1 MLVHCRNTLIEQA
14 LQVERSANCDTRLRL
29 IGEAIT
35 RHRTQHPFRQCDVLA
50 IGTSNNDD
58 RSSAV
63 AAKISNHADFY
74 AVERVMTIA
83 DLR

>member
-1 MLVHCRNTLIEQA
+1 MLVRCRSTIVEQTLQSE
-14 LQVERSANCDTRLRL
+14 ESTDRHTRLRL

-35 RHRTQHPFRQCDVLA
+35 RHRTQHPFRYCDLLA
-50 IGTSNNDD
+50 IRTSNNDD
-58 RSSAV
+58 RSGAV